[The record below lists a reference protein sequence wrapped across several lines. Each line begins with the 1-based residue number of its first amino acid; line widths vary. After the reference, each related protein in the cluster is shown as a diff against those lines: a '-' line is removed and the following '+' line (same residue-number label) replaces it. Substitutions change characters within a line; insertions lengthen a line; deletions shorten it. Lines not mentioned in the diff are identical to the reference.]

1 VERSYKH
8 DYIPFNMPFLSI
20 GYKRIHYADLN
31 PQDGKTRETFIFMHG
46 LGSSQNYYSA
56 VAQSLVASG
65 FRCITFD
72 NTGAGRSTYTFVEQS
87 IETLAEDVIGIL
99 DALDVKKAVFVGH
112 SMGGYVSI
120 SNLLGQKKPRNMR
133 RDDTKIT
140 NGLIV
145 L

>member
-1 VERSYKH
+1 
-8 DYIPFNMPFLSI
+8 
-20 GYKRIHYADLN
+20 
-31 PQDGKTRETFIFMHG
+31 MHG